1 LKINLKTMLKHAQIN
16 KYAIPSFNFD
26 NLEMLIAITNAAEK
40 QKAPIC
46 LMITPNTINCIDL
59 KYVLAITNNV
69 INRAKVPIF
78 LQLDHCLDPHFIKT
92 KITSDFNSVMLNYSN
107 YPIKEIAIKMPEI
120 F

>member
-1 LKINLKTMLKHAQIN
+1 MLKHAQIN

-59 KYVLAITNNV
+59 KYVLAIINNV
-69 INRAKVPIF
+69 INRAKVPF
-78 LQLDHCLDPHFIKT
+78 FFTTRPLSWSTFMGACRRCR
-92 KITSDFNSVMLNYSN
+92 
-107 YPIKEIAIKMPEI
+107 
-120 F
+120 